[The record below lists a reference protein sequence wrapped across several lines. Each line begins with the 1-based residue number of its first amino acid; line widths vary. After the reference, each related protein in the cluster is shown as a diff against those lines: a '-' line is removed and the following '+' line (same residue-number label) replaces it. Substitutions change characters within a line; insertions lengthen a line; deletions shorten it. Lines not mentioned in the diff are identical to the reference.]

1 MLLFTRSKVF
11 HFPRRKQKSFQF
23 LNQETVR
30 SLRTQDQ
37 FHYCLFY
44 LKYAKGQLTHSSL
57 TARLLD
63 SCNVIHQMQSGNRKF
78 HSTESAL
85 LHFTSLTNCSITW
98 IKGRCLSS
106 FFWTCP
112 KLLTAFD
119 MTWCCANFAIPV
131 YRNLRV
137 PSLIAICYNVNKLLR
152 FRIPC
157 PALYP

>member
-11 HFPRRKQKSFQF
+11 HFPRRKEKSFQL

-30 SLRTQDQ
+30 SPRTQDQ

-44 LKYAKGQLTHSSL
+44 LKYAKGQLTHSLSI
-57 TARLLD
+57 
-63 SCNVIHQMQSGNRKF
+63 S
-78 HSTESAL
+78 STHAMSYIKWKVETENFIRQNL
-85 LHFTSLTNCSITW
+85 RCFTSLTNCSITW

-106 FFWTCP
+106 FSWTCP
-112 KLLTAFD
+112 RLLIAFD
-119 MTWCCANFAIPV
+119 MTWCCENFAKPV

-137 PSLIAICYNVNKLLR
+137 PSLISICHNVNKLLR

>member
-30 SLRTQDQ
+30 SPRTQDQ

-44 LKYAKGQLTHSSL
+44 LKYAKGQLTHSLSI
-57 TARLLD
+57 
-63 SCNVIHQMQSGNRKF
+63 S
-78 HSTESAL
+78 STHAMSYIKCKVETENFIRPNL
-85 LHFTSLTNCSITW
+85 RCFTSLTNCSITW

-106 FFWTCP
+106 FSWTCP

-137 PSLIAICYNVNKLLR
+137 PSLIAICHNVNKLLR

>member
-44 LKYAKGQLTHSSL
+44 LKYAKGQLTHSS
-57 TARLLD
+57 
-63 SCNVIHQMQSGNRKF
+63 SIS
-78 HSTESAL
+78 STHAMSYIKCKVETENFIRQNL
-85 LHFTSLTNCSITW
+85 RCFTSLTNCSITW

>member
-1 MLLFTRSKVF
+1 MLLFTWSKVF

-44 LKYAKGQLTHSSL
+44 LKYAKGQLTHSLSI
-57 TARLLD
+57 
-63 SCNVIHQMQSGNRKF
+63 S
-78 HSTESAL
+78 STHAMSYIKCEVETENFIRPNL
-85 LHFTSLTNCSITW
+85 RCFTSLTNCSITW

-106 FFWTCP
+106 FSWTCP

-137 PSLIAICYNVNKLLR
+137 PSLIAICHNVNKLLR